1 MIPNW
6 EQESESV
13 VVSFPNDSGSRED
26 KADGSQIVKPGEPT
40 FLSSFRFLRKGCN
53 SLTLGAFGCN
63 FGLFDR

>member
-40 FLSSFRFLRKGCN
+40 FLSSFRFLRKG
-53 SLTLGAFGCN
+53 
-63 FGLFDR
+63 